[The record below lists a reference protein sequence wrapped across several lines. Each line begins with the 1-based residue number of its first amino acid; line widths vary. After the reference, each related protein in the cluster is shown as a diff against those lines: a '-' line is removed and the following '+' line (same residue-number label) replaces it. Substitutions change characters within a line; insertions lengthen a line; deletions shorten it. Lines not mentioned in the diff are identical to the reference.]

1 MNQIT
6 LNNKTTVYLGE
17 MAWYN
22 LFSKYI
28 KRYYVKEGYDSYD
41 DSVVDTYTMSFIFDE
56 LNKNDWHNLVGIQN
70 IEYIYIVYIY

>member
-1 MNQIT
+1 
-6 LNNKTTVYLGE
+6 

-41 DSVVDTYTMSFIFDE
+41 DSVVDTYTMSVIFDE
-56 LNKNDWHNLVGIQN
+56 LNQNDWHNLVGIQN
-70 IEYIYIVYIY
+70 IEYI